1 MSLLMRR
8 FFLVLLSIIFLPLCS
23 LAQSTLNFPH
33 VIEPPDL
40 ATTGFAIVNP
50 GPTDAAATFTLFGA
64 DGSVVGTSTQTIA
77 ARGQLAKLAS
87 QLFPPV
93 LAGWVRVTSD
103 TAGLQGFW
111 FAGDLVNF
119 ADGAEA
125 APSGTEL
132 VLPMVAPSSEID
144 IANTGTTDVTIVMD
158 LIGLDGLD
166 QDLPF
171 PQRIPAKGFFKTSAA
186 NIFPKAD
193 FLAATHLRLKCACTG
208 SIFAGLLIAK
218 DFIAEPSW
226 AVINALPASASSVSV
241 IFPHLVDGPQ
251 GDMNWKSV
259 IGVTNLSA
267 TLSND
272 VTLIFTAA
280 DGTSKTVQRTIQP
293 NGSVRDT
300 ARQLFGFT
308 TGFQNGWLRIT
319 SASSI
324 PITGYVAYAETVGAA
339 VAVVP
344 PQSEGQ
350 VNLLFLHI
358 ADLPPWWTGL
368 ALLNANTR
376 AASVEIFA
384 MNPDGSLIGG
394 PANVATAQFSLP
406 GSSKVSKLL
415 SEWIPDTQRR
425 KSDGG
430 FIFVRS
436 DVPIFGIELFFSRNT
451 QILANVP
458 PARIPAGSYV
468 PPSPR

>member
-1 MSLLMRR
+1 MRTAL
-8 FFLVLLSIIFLPLCS
+8 LVLLSIIFLPLCS

-33 VIEPPDL
+33 VLEPPDFGNS
-40 ATTGFAIVNP
+40 GFAIVNP
-50 GPTDAAATFTLFGA
+50 GPADAAATFTLFGA
-64 DGSVVGTSTQTIA
+64 DGSAVSTSTQTIR
-77 ARGQLAKLAS
+77 ARGQLAKVAS
-87 QLFPPV
+87 QLFPPT
-93 LAGWVRVTSD
+93 LAGWVQVTSD

-111 FAGDLVNF
+111 FAGDMVNF
-119 ADGAEA
+119 GDGAEA

-171 PQRIPAKGFFKTSAA
+171 PQRIPAKGFFKASAA
-186 NIFPKAD
+186 TIFPKAD
-193 FLAATHLRLKCACTG
+193 FLVATHLRLKCGCAENV
-208 SIFAGLLIAK
+208 FAGLLIAN
-218 DFIAEPSW
+218 DFIAAPSW
-226 AVINALPASASSVSV
+226 AVMNALPASTSTVSV
-241 IFPHLVDGPQ
+241 TFPHLVDGPQ
-251 GDMNWKSV
+251 GNTNWKSV

-267 TLSND
+267 TSSND
-272 VTLIFTAA
+272 VTLVFTAA
-280 DGTSKTVQRTIQP
+280 DGTPRTVQRTIQP
-293 NGSVRDT
+293 NGSIRDT
-300 ARQLFGFT
+300 AQQLFGFT

-319 SASSI
+319 STSSI

-344 PQSEGQ
+344 PQSDGQ
-350 VNLLFLHI
+350 VNLLFAHI

-368 ALLNANTR
+368 ALLNANART
-376 AASVEIFA
+376 ANIEIFA

-394 PANVATAQFSLP
+394 AANVATARFSLP
-406 GSSKVSKLL
+406 GGMKVSKLL

-436 DVPIFGIELFFSRNT
+436 DAPIFGIELFFSRNT

>member
-1 MSLLMRR
+1 MRTTL
-8 FFLVLLSIIFLPLCS
+8 LVLLSIIFLPLCS

-33 VIEPPDL
+33 VLEPPDF
-40 ATTGFAIVNP
+40 ATSGIAIVNP

-64 DGSVVGTSTQTIA
+64 DGSVVGTSTQTIT
-77 ARGQLAKLAS
+77 ARGQFAAVAS
-87 QLFPPV
+87 QLFSPV
-93 LAGWVRVTSD
+93 LAGWVQVTSD

-111 FAGDLVNF
+111 FAGDLVNY

-158 LIGLDGLD
+158 LVGLDGLD

-171 PQRIPAKGFFKTSAA
+171 PQRIPAKGFFKANAA
-186 NIFPKAD
+186 TIFGKAD
-193 FLAATHLRLKCACTG
+193 FQVATHLRLKCGCTG
-208 SIFAGLLIAK
+208 NVFAGLLIAK
-218 DFIAEPSW
+218 DFIAQPSW
-226 AVINALPASASSVSV
+226 AVMNALPASTSSVSV

-251 GDMNWKSV
+251 GNTNWKSV
-259 IGVTNLSA
+259 VGVTNLSA
-267 TLSND
+267 ASSND
-272 VTLIFTAA
+272 VTLVFTAA
-280 DGTSKTVQRTIQP
+280 DGTSRTAQRTIQP
-293 NGSVRDT
+293 NGSIRET
-300 ARQLFGFT
+300 AQQLFGFT

-319 SASSI
+319 STSSI
-324 PITGYVAYAETVGAA
+324 PITGFVAYAEMVGAA

-350 VNLLFLHI
+350 VNLLFAHI

-368 ALLNANTR
+368 ALLNANPRTT
-376 AASVEIFA
+376 ANIEIFA

-394 PANVATAQFSLP
+394 PANVATARFSLP
-406 GSSKVSKLL
+406 GGIKVSKLL

-436 DVPIFGIELFFSRNT
+436 DLPIFGIELFFSRNM

>member
-1 MSLLMRR
+1 LRKAFLL
-8 FFLVLLSIIFLPLCS
+8 LINIVFLPLCS

-33 VIEPPDL
+33 VLEPPDF
-40 ATTGFAIVNP
+40 ANSGFAVVNP
-50 GPTDAAATFTLFGA
+50 GPADAAATFTLFGA
-64 DGSVVGTSTQTIA
+64 DGSVVGTSTRTIG
-77 ARGQLAKLAS
+77 ARGQLARVAS

-93 LAGWVRVTSD
+93 LAGWVQVTSD

-144 IANTGTTDVTIVMD
+144 IANTGATDVTIVVD

-171 PQRIPAKGFFKTSAA
+171 PQRIPAKGFFKASAA
-186 NIFPKAD
+186 TIFPKAD
-193 FLAATHLRLKCACTG
+193 FLVATHLRLKCGCTG
-208 SIFAGLLIAK
+208 TAFAALLIAR
-218 DFIAEPSW
+218 DFIAAPSW
-226 AVINALPASASSVSV
+226 AVMNALPASTSSVSV
-241 IFPHLVDGPQ
+241 MFPHLVDGPQ
-251 GDMNWKSV
+251 GNAIWKSV
-259 IGVTNLSA
+259 IGVTNLSS
-267 TLSND
+267 TSTND
-272 VTLIFTAA
+272 VTLVFSAA
-280 DGTSKTVQRTIQP
+280 DGTSRTAQRTIQQ
-293 NGSVRDT
+293 NGSIRVT
-300 ARQLFGFT
+300 AQQLFGFT

-319 SASSI
+319 STSSV

-350 VNLLFLHI
+350 VNLLFAHI

-368 ALLNANTR
+368 ALLNANVR
-376 AASVEIFA
+376 AANIEIFA

-394 PANVATAQFSLP
+394 AANVATAGFSLP
-406 GSSKVSKLL
+406 GNTKISKLL

-436 DVPIFGIELFFSRNT
+436 DLPIFGIELFFSRNT
-451 QILANVP
+451 QILGNVP